1 MEEKKRNFLNRKTE
15 RTENIK
21 EKPENTNKKPKILDI
36 NKDTVTKIQCIKSYK
51 EEKMKEWNLMNKE
64 NLNINDLKKFVKE
77 KYDIHN
83 DSQKLYMEYLIE
95 NNKKEFIEHYSK
107 YQFVLNLDT
116 RKEIQNKIKDD
127 KELMEISM
135 LKNNIIP
142 DDCISLR
149 NILINILKNILKN
162 IKNAKLHKES
172 IDIDLKNIY

>member
-1 MEEKKRNFLNRKTE
+1 
-15 RTENIK
+15 
-21 EKPENTNKKPKILDI
+21 
-36 NKDTVTKIQCIKSYK
+36 
-51 EEKMKEWNLMNKE
+51 MKEWNLMDKE
-64 NLNINDLKKFVKE
+64 KLNINELKIFVQE

-83 DSQKLYMEYLIE
+83 DSQKLYMEYLIK
-95 NNKKEFIEHYSK
+95 NDKKEFIEHYSK

-135 LKNNIIP
+135 IKNNIIP

-162 IKNAKLHKES
+162 INNA
-172 IDIDLKNIY
+172 